1 MNRYFLIIYIFLCL
15 YSSSNGQTL
24 GDYRNAIQ
32 NGNWNDP
39 ATWEIF
45 DGTTW
50 VAATQKPA
58 LNDDVYLNFDAQ
70 VSLTQTES
78 CRNLYLNGD
87 TGTNTVLFLSDFT
100 LEVFDISKMR
110 LKMYF
115 YDGIVEQKLEH
126 LFQQL
131 NKFRIKKAKTHRRL
145 LRRF

>member
-15 YSSSNGQTL
+15 YFPSNGQTI

-58 LNDDVYLNFDAQ
+58 LNDDVYLNFD
-70 VSLTQTES
+70 
-78 CRNLYLNGD
+78 
-87 TGTNTVLFLSDFT
+87 
-100 LEVFDISKMR
+100 SK
-110 LKMYF
+110 
-115 YDGIVEQKLEH
+115 I
-126 LFQQL
+126 
-131 NKFRIKKAKTHRRL
+131 
-145 LRRF
+145 